1 MLNNNNKRNTFNDFS
16 EVPKIPY
23 NIAEYLVEYGQE
35 ELWKLLK
42 YQTRDACTKTNLT
55 FQEKTDM
62 VWDGIDTEQQN
73 YRIFFK
79 PLIPNSLTTAEE
91 QMRISIYR
99 VLTKPISANEAIL
112 IYGIDIM
119 CSEACGEVYMDKAK
133 ILVERTDYIE
143 SLLLS
148 SLNGADIGGSQ
159 YAMFDK
165 KLDNTCGSSM
175 SINNG
180 QSFYGRSLYIAT
192 RLIKPTKGCD
202 CQC

>member
-79 PLIPNSLTTAEE
+79 PLILLLYKVENSSN
-91 QMRISIYR
+91 RF
-99 VLTKPISANEAIL
+99 NEILIFGAIL
-112 IYGIDIM
+112 RSY
-119 CSEACGEVYMDKAK
+119 
-133 ILVERTDYIE
+133 
-143 SLLLS
+143 
-148 SLNGADIGGSQ
+148 
-159 YAMFDK
+159 
-165 KLDNTCGSSM
+165 SSM
-175 SINNG
+175 I
-180 QSFYGRSLYIAT
+180 
-192 RLIKPTKGCD
+192 D
-202 CQC
+202 